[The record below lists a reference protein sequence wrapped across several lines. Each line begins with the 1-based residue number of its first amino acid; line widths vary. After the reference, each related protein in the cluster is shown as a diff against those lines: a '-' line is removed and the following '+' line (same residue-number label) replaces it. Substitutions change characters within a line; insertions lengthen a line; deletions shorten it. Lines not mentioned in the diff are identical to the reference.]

1 MTMKADQIIKNA
13 KIFTADKKNPQ
24 ASALVVKDGKFVY
37 VGDEAGL
44 KAYEGEVTDLGG
56 RFIMPAIIDSHV
68 HITTGV
74 GFEYTD
80 LGVPVM
86 CATKKE
92 CLDFMADYIR
102 KNPGLKRYR
111 FMMERTSL
119 AGEELSKEDL
129 DAICPDAEMLV
140 LEGEV
145 HSNWVNSKILAKH
158 GITDATPDPVPELAY
173 FVRKDGHLTGNS
185 YETASWPML
194 FDSVGELTD
203 EQISAAVLRWLDSSI
218 QYGVNG
224 VFDAGFP
231 EQNPTNERIYKYLQE
246 LDKQGKLPVYV
257 DGCYVL
263 TQPRKIREAL
273 DGVKRFRR
281 EFNTEHMKVH
291 TLKIF
296 MDGTL
301 KIETAAMVTPYVDT
315 GVKGAS
321 AFNAEQMAEI
331 LKELN
336 EEGLDLHVHT
346 VGEASSRVV
355 LDGVELARKELGDK
369 YRVRVTCAHLW
380 VQDDADLP
388 RFAKLGVVAN
398 FTPWWHSGN
407 VGGNPI
413 EYWPIFIGEKRAHA
427 MFRCKTMWD
436 TGALVTWSSDEVFFG
451 DFKNW
456 SPYLAMEIGMT
467 RWINDKTRFEAES
480 RTVAPFPPA
489 SERMNIEEMML
500 GYTINGAK
508 QLGIEAKKGSIEAGK
523 DADFLVFD
531 KDLLTA
537 EHEGFSYNEPKD
549 VYICGKKVN

>member
-1 MTMKADQIIKNA
+1 MKADKIIKNA
-13 KIFTADKKNPQ
+13 KIFTSDSKRPLAT
-24 ASALVVKDGKFVY
+24 ALAVKDGKFIY

-44 KAYEGEVTDLGG
+44 QAYEGEVTDLGG
-56 RFIMPAIIDSHV
+56 KFIMPGIIDSHV

-86 CATKKE
+86 CSTKKE
-92 CLDFMADYIR
+92 SLDFMADYIA
-102 KNPGLKRYR
+102 KNPGLERYR
-111 FMMERTSL
+111 FMMERTCL
-119 AGEELSKEDL
+119 GGEELTKEDL

-145 HSNWVNSKILAKH
+145 HSNWVNSKILAAH
-158 GITDATPDPVPELAY
+158 GISDETPDPVPGLAY

-194 FDSVGELTD
+194 FDSVKDLTD
-203 EQISAAVLRWLDSSI
+203 EQIGTAILRWLDSSVK
-218 QYGVNG
+218 YGVNA

-231 EQNPTNERIYKYLQE
+231 EHNDVNERCYAFLRE
-246 LDKQGKLPVYV
+246 LDRQGKLPVYV

-263 TQPRKIREAL
+263 TQPRKMKEAL
-273 DGVKRFRR
+273 EGVKRFRE

-315 GVKGAS
+315 GVTGAT
-321 AFNAEQMAEI
+321 AFNAGQVAGI

-336 EEGLDLHVHT
+336 DAGLDLHVHT
-346 VGEASSRVV
+346 VGEAASRVV
-355 LDGVELARKELGDK
+355 LDGVEMARKELGDK
-369 YRVRVTCAHLW
+369 YCVKVTCAHLW
-380 VQDDADLP
+380 VQDDADLE
-388 RFAKLGVVAN
+388 RFAKLGVIAN

-413 EYWPIFIGEKRAHA
+413 AYWPTFIGEQRAHS
-427 MFRCKTMWD
+427 MFRCKTMWN
-436 TGALVTWSSDEVFFG
+436 TGALVTWSSDEVFYG

-467 RWINDKTRFEAES
+467 RWINEKTRFDETN
-480 RTVAPFPPA
+480 RTIAAFPPE

-500 GYTINGAK
+500 GYTINGAR
-508 QLGIEAKKGSIEAGK
+508 QLGIEAKKGSIEVGK

-531 KDLLTA
+531 NDLLMA
-537 EHEGFSYNEPKD
+537 AHAGFSYNGPTE
-549 VYICGKKVN
+549 VYIGGKKLNQ

>member
-1 MTMKADQIIKNA
+1 MKADKIIKNA
-13 KIFTADKKNPQ
+13 KIFTADKNRPQ
-24 ASALVVKDGKFVY
+24 ATALAVKDGKFVY

-44 KAYEGEVTDLGG
+44 SAYDGAVTDLGG
-56 RFIMPAIIDSHV
+56 KFIMPGIIDSHV
-68 HITTGV
+68 HVTTGV

-86 CATKKE
+86 CDTKKD
-92 CLDFMADYIR
+92 CLDFMADYIA
-102 KNPGLKRYR
+102 KNPGLERYR
-111 FMMERTSL
+111 FMMERTCL
-119 AGEELSKEDL
+119 GGEELTKEDL

-145 HSNWVNSKILAKH
+145 HSNWVNSKILAAH
-158 GITDATPDPVPELAY
+158 GLTDETPDPVPGLAY

-185 YETASWPML
+185 FETASWPML
-194 FDSVGELTD
+194 FDGISQLTD
-203 EQISAAVLRWLDSSI
+203 EQIKTAVLRWLDNSI
-218 QYGVNG
+218 AYGVSA

-231 EQNPTNERIYKYLQE
+231 EHNGVNERIYACLQE
-246 LDKQGKLPVYV
+246 LDRQGKLPVYV

-263 TQPRKIREAL
+263 TQPRKMKEAL
-273 DGVKRFRR
+273 EGVKRFR
-281 EFNTEHMKVH
+281 EKFNTEHMKVH

-315 GVKGAS
+315 GLTGAT
-321 AFNAEQMAEI
+321 AFDAEQVSEI

-336 EEGLDLHVHT
+336 EAGLDLHVHT
-346 VGEASSRVV
+346 VGEAASRVV
-355 LDGVELARKELGDK
+355 LDGVEMARKELGDRF
-369 YRVRVTCAHLW
+369 RVKVTCAHLW
-380 VQDDADLP
+380 VQDDADLD
-388 RFAKLGVVAN
+388 RFAQLGVTAN

-413 EYWPIFIGEKRAHA
+413 AYWPTFIGEKRAHS

-436 TGALVTWSSDEVFFG
+436 SGALVTWSSDEVFYG

-467 RWINDKTRFEAES
+467 RWINEKTRFEEAS
-480 RTVAPFPPA
+480 RTVAAFPPG
-489 SERMNIEEMML
+489 SEKMNIEEMML
-500 GYTINGAK
+500 GYTINGAR
-508 QLGIEAKKGSIEAGK
+508 QLGVEAAKGSITPGK

-537 EHEGFSYNEPKD
+537 EQEGFSYNMPAE
-549 VYICGKKVN
+549 VYFEGKKIN

>member
-1 MTMKADQIIKNA
+1 MKADKIIKNA
-13 KIFTADKKNPQ
+13 KIFTADKNRPQ
-24 ASALVVKDGKFVY
+24 ATALAVKDGKFVY

-44 KAYEGEVTDLGG
+44 SAYEGEVTDLGG
-56 RFIMPAIIDSHV
+56 KFIMPGIIDSHV
-68 HITTGV
+68 HVTTGV

-86 CATKKE
+86 CDTKKD
-92 CLDFMADYIR
+92 CLDFMADYIA
-102 KNPGLKRYR
+102 KNPGLERYR
-111 FMMERTSL
+111 FMMERTCL
-119 AGEELSKEDL
+119 GGEELTKEDL

-145 HSNWVNSKILAKH
+145 HSNWVNSKILAAH
-158 GITDATPDPVPELAY
+158 GLTDETPDPVPGLAY

-185 YETASWPML
+185 FETASWPML
-194 FDSVGELTD
+194 FDGISQLTD
-203 EQISAAVLRWLDSSI
+203 EQIKTAVQRWLDSSI
-218 QYGVNG
+218 AYGVSA

-231 EQNPTNERIYKYLQE
+231 EHNGVNERIYACLQE
-246 LDKQGKLPVYV
+246 LDRQGKLPVYV

-263 TQPRKIREAL
+263 TQPGKMREAL

-281 EFNTEHMKVH
+281 EFDTEHMKVH

-321 AFNAEQMAEI
+321 AFNARQMAEI

-369 YRVRVTCAHLW
+369 YRVKVTCAHLW
-380 VQDDADLP
+380 VQDDADLD
-388 RFAKLGVVAN
+388 RFAKLGVIAN

-413 EYWPIFIGEKRAHA
+413 AYWPTFIGEKRAHS
-427 MFRCKTMWD
+427 MFRCKTMWNS
-436 TGALVTWSSDEVFFG
+436 GALVTWSSDEVFFG
-451 DFKNW
+451 DFRNW

-467 RWINDKTRFEAES
+467 RWINEKTRFDEYS

-489 SERMNIEEMML
+489 CERMDIEEMIL
-500 GYTINGAK
+500 GYTINGAR
-508 QLGIEAKKGSIEAGK
+508 QLGIENAKGSVEVGK

-531 KDLLTA
+531 QDLLTA
-537 EHEGFSYNEPKD
+537 EKEGFSYNAPAD
-549 VYICGKKVN
+549 VYMGGKKFK

>member
-1 MTMKADQIIKNA
+1 MKADKIIKNA
-13 KIFTADKKNPQ
+13 KIFTSDQNNPQ
-24 ASALVVKDGKFVY
+24 ATSLAVKDGKFVY
-37 VGDEAGL
+37 VGDEVGLAG
-44 KAYEGEVTDLGG
+44 YEGEVTDLGG
-56 RFIMPAIIDSHV
+56 KFILPGVIDSHV

-86 CATKKE
+86 CNTKKD

-111 FMMERTSL
+111 FMVERADL
-119 AGEELSKEDL
+119 NGEDFTKEDL
-129 DAICPDAEMLV
+129 DAICPDAEIVV

-145 HSNWVNSKILAKH
+145 HSNWVNSKVLEAY
-158 GITDATPDPVPELAY
+158 GITDDTPDPVPGLAY
-173 FVRKDGHLTGNS
+173 FVRKDGHVTGNS
-185 YETASWPML
+185 YETASWPIL
-194 FDSVGELTD
+194 FDGVNDLTD
-203 EQISAAVLRWLDSSI
+203 EQISTAVLRWLDASI
-218 QYGVNG
+218 KYGVCG

-231 EQNPTNERIYKYLQE
+231 EHNGINERIYAYLRE
-246 LDKQGKLPVYV
+246 LDRQGKLPVYV

-263 TQPRKIREAL
+263 TQPRKMKEAL
-273 DGVKRFRR
+273 EGVKRFRD
-281 EFNTEHMKVH
+281 EFDTEHMKVH

-315 GVKGAS
+315 GVLGAS
-321 AFNAEQMAEI
+321 AFNAQQVAEI

-336 EEGLDLHVHT
+336 AAGLDFHVHC

-355 LDGVELARKELGDK
+355 LDGVELAKKELGDK
-369 YRVRVTCAHLW
+369 YRVKVTCAHLW
-380 VQDDADLP
+380 VQDDADLD
-388 RFAKLGVVAN
+388 RFAKLGVIAN

-413 EYWPIFIGEKRAHA
+413 AYWPTFIGEERAHS
-427 MFRCKTMWD
+427 MFRCKTIWD
-436 TGALVTWSSDEVFFG
+436 TGALVTWSSDEVFYG
-451 DFKNW
+451 DFWNW
-456 SPYLAMEIGMT
+456 SPYLAMEVGMT
-467 RWINDKTRFEAES
+467 RWINEKTRFEEAS
-480 RTVAPFPPA
+480 RTVAAFPPA
-489 SERMNIEEMML
+489 SERMSIEEMIL

-508 QLGIEAKKGSIEAGK
+508 QLGIEAQKGSIEAGK

-537 EHEGFSYNEPKD
+537 EHEGFSYNMPRD
-549 VYICGKKVN
+549 VYFCGKKVK